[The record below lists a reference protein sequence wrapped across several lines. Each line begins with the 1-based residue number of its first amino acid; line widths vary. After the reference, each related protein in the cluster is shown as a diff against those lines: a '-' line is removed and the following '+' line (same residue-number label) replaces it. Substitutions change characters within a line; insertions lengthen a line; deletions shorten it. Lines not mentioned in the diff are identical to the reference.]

1 MIKQMVVHK
10 LMKHQLVGIGKMKGK
25 TGYGLRC
32 EQGTGKT
39 VMLIEEALRLYAAG
53 EIDAV
58 IVLAPN
64 GVHENWVLNEIPKH
78 VPENIPCVTAYYVSP
93 SASNRREKEAMKAAT
108 MRYTFDEVQPLRFL
122 TCNYESLLTDA
133 CFKFLES
140 FALCNRTMIIADESQ
155 KIKNPDSR
163 RTKRALNL
171 RRQCPIRRI
180 ASGTMI
186 TNSPL
191 DAFSQFEFLEE
202 GLLGTT
208 SFTAFRAE
216 YCELLPPSHGVVRH
230 LAERKMRSMGKTNMS
245 PEQLERISPKLIKH
259 DELGRPMYKN
269 LDKLE
274 ALVSKHSYRVL
285 KEDCLDLPPKVYET
299 RFFHLSDKQRSIYDR
314 MFEEMR
320 FTLEDG
326 RELITS
332 KLVAMGKLRQITSG
346 FVLLRDGTTSYIED
360 NPRIQLLHDSIE
372 DEPQQGIIWSQYKE
386 EQRNIQSM
394 MRKLGKE
401 VEIVNGQTPMGRRR
415 SIMNDFQAGNL
426 QWIAA
431 HPATMGSGFTLT
443 NGKIVYYYSNGFNL
457 EERLQS
463 EDRTHRI
470 GTNDTIVYRDLVAID
485 TRDDDVVWALQ
496 HKLDVAA
503 MVNGDP
509 QRKSRF
515 ARRGN

>member
-1 MIKQMVVHK
+1 MITHTKTK
-10 LMKHQLVGIGKMKGK
+10 LMKQQVKALAMGSGKEAY
-25 TGYGLRC
+25 GYLM

-39 VMLIEEALRLYAAG
+39 LVVLEEAMRLYAAG
-53 EIDAV
+53 EITALL
-58 IVLAPN
+58 VLAPN
-64 GVHENWVLNEIPKH
+64 GVHENWIINEIPAH
-78 VPENIPCVTAYYVSP
+78 VPDDVPLVCAYYVSP
-93 SASNRREKEAMKAAT
+93 AASNRREKAALAAVVE
-108 MRYTFDEVQPLRFL
+108 RYEFSDVQPLRVL

-133 CFKFLES
+133 CFKFVEKFVMS
-140 FALCNRTMIIADESQ
+140 YKAMIMADESQ
-155 KIKNPDSR
+155 KIKNMDSR
-163 RTKRALNL
+163 RTKRALNI
-171 RRQCPIRRI
+171 RKHCRVRRI
-180 ASGTMI
+180 GTGTAI

-202 GLLGTT
+202 GLLGT
-208 SFTAFRAE
+208 SSYSAFRAE
-216 YCELLPPSHGVVRH
+216 FCELLPPGHGVVRH
-230 LAERKMRSMGKTNMS
+230 LAQRKARAMGKPDMS
-245 PEQLERISPKLIKH
+245 EAQLERISPKLIKH

-269 LDKLE
+269 LDRLQ
-274 ALVSKHSYRVL
+274 ALIKAHSYRVL

-299 RFFHLSDKQRSIYDR
+299 RYFHLSDAHRKVYDR

-326 RELITS
+326 TELMTS

-346 FVLLRDGTTSYIED
+346 FVLMRDGNVSYTED
-360 NPRIQLLHDSIE
+360 NPRIKLLESCVE
-372 DEPQQGIIWSQYKE
+372 EETQQGIVWSQYKE
-386 EQRNIQSM
+386 EQRNIKKMFERLKQ
-394 MRKLGKE
+394 GVE
-401 VEIVNGQTPMGRRR
+401 VVNGDTPMGRRR
-415 SIMNDFQAGNL
+415 EIMKEFQAGNL

-443 NGKIVYYYSNGFNL
+443 AGKIVYYYSNGFNL

-470 GTNDTIVYRDLVAID
+470 GTVGTIVYRDLVAID

-496 HKLDVAA
+496 HKLDTAA

-515 ARRGN
+515 ARRGT